1 MKAMI
6 FAAGLGTRLRPLTDT
21 LPKALIPVG
30 GQPMLAHVL
39 LRLKSFGFNDVMI
52 NVHYFAGQI
61 ISFLRKQ
68 RNFGMNIQ
76 ISHERD
82 ELLDTGGG
90 LKHAAWF
97 FDDGQPFL
105 AHNVDTLTDLD
116 LAALYQAHLA
126 SQALATVAVKQ
137 RPGSRF
143 LLFDRNNRLC
153 GWKNTATGEIRLSR
167 ATPEAELTP
176 LPFSGIHVID
186 PKIFA
191 LMPEQPVF
199 SLTPFYLDAAARHD
213 ILAFR
218 HDDSAW
224 IDIGRKEQ
232 LARAEEMLCRMNR
245 KLS

>member
-6 FAAGLGTRLRPLTDT
+6 FAAGLGSRLRPLTDT
-21 LPKALIPVG
+21 LPKALVPVG

-39 LRLKSFGFNDVMI
+39 QRLKSCGFDNVII
-52 NVHYFAGQI
+52 NVHHFADQI
-61 ISFLRKQ
+61 LHYLRDQ
-68 RNFGMNIQ
+68 QNFGMSLH

-82 ELLDTGGG
+82 MLLDTGGG

-105 AHNVDTLTDLD
+105 AHNVDILTGLD
-116 LAALYQAHLA
+116 LTAFYQAHLR
-126 SQALATVAVKQ
+126 SQALATLAVKQ

-143 LLFDRNNRLC
+143 LLFDQRGRLC
-153 GWKNTATGEIRLSR
+153 GWKNTATGEIRISR
-167 ATPEAELTP
+167 ATPDAELTP
-176 LPFSGIHVID
+176 LAFSGIHVID
-186 PKIFA
+186 PKMFA

-199 SLTPFYLDAAARHD
+199 SMTPFYLDAAAHHA

-232 LARAEEMLCRMNR
+232 LAHAEDMLCRMNR